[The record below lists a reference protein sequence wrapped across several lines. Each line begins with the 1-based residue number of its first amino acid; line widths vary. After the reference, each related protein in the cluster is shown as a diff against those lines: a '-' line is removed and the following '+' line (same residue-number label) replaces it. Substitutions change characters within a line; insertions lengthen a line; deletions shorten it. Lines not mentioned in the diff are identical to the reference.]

1 MRVSTKRI
9 LSVGLAGIFLIA
21 SFFVYSKYIS
31 ATLGEV
37 TEQRALLEGKR
48 QLFTNQ
54 KAAFQQVD
62 GYRVQLEEKTIQA
75 KLNLAVPN
83 QMDSISALRQ
93 VEAAARKGG
102 SVISGLNFKQI
113 ASRSNKQTF
122 LKKVGVLEISI
133 SLSGTYEALKESL
146 RLLETSARVASVKEL
161 RFQPAGSKAGVSDSL
176 SLNIEMY
183 YQE

>member
-9 LSVGLAGIFLIA
+9 LSVGLAGVFLVA

-31 ATLGEV
+31 ATLDEV

-48 QLFTNQ
+48 QLFANQ

-62 GYRVQLEEKTIQA
+62 GYRAQLEEKTVQT

-102 SVISGLNFKQI
+102 AVISGLNFKPI

-146 RLLETSARVASVKEL
+146 RLLETSARVASIKEF
-161 RFQPAGSKAGVSDSL
+161 RFQPAGSRIGTSDVL
-176 SLNIEMY
+176 SLNLEMY